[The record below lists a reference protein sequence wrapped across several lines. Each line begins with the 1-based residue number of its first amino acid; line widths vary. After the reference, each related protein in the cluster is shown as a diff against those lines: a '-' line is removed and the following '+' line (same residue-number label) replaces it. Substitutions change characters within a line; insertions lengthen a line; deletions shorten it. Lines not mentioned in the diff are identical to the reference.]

1 MRQILL
7 CRWARCP
14 ALSPQW
20 RAVSSLSGVRWPDP
34 SQKPVM
40 AIRRETINVWERRAP
55 LAPHHVR
62 KLIKKGIKVIVQP
75 SNRRAYSMQV
85 KLGFKTACGNVI
97 ASVKFVSCQYNPVCL
112 FSSDKEYNTVCLFSS
127 DKEYNTVCLFSS
139 DKEYNTVCLF
149 SSDKEYNTVCVFSS
163 DKEYNTV
170 CLLVT
175 KNTTTQCICLPVTKS
190 TTTQCICLLVTK
202 NIPDFL
208 NKITAGSV
216 HSV

>member
-85 KLGFKTACGNVI
+85 KLGFKIACGNVM
-97 ASVKFVSCQYNPVCL
+97 ASVKLVLLLLVSCQYNPVCL
-112 FSSDKEYNTVCLFSS
+112 FASDKEYNTMCLFASDKEYNTVCLFASDKEYNTVCVFAS
-127 DKEYNTVCLFSS
+127 DKEYNTVCLFAS
-139 DKEYNTVCLF
+139 DKEYNNTVYMF
-149 SSDKEYNTVCVFSS
+149 ASDKEHPWLS
-163 DKEYNTV
+163 E
-170 CLLVT
+170 
-175 KNTTTQCICLPVTKS
+175 
-190 TTTQCICLLVTK
+190 
-202 NIPDFL
+202 
-208 NKITAGSV
+208 
-216 HSV
+216 